1 MKIAI
6 IEDSR
11 LARQE
16 LKSLLRS
23 FQELEL
29 IGEAENGEQA
39 VTLIREKQPDLI
51 FLDIHLPGMNGFDI
65 LEQLDQSPLVIFTTA
80 YDEYAIQSFEYNT
93 LDYLL
98 KPINPDRLK
107 KAVEKAR
114 LAHPIQEKP
123 HLLNEDSQVFVKDGE
138 QCWFVHLK
146 EIHLFESYGN
156 YTRIYFQNNQP
167 LILKSLNY
175 LESVLDPKMFFR
187 INRQQI
193 INLSYIKGGA
203 SWFNGKMKLELTS
216 GEEVE
221 VSRRQA
227 HKIKELFSF

>member
-6 IEDSR
+6 VEDSR

-16 LKSLLRS
+16 LKSLLS
-23 FQELEL
+23 KFEDLEL
-29 IGEAENGEQA
+29 TGEAANGEQA
-39 VTLIREKQPDLI
+39 IQLIHEKQPDLV
-51 FLDIHLPGMNGFDI
+51 FFDIHLPGMDGFEI
-65 LEQLDQSPLVIFTTA
+65 LEKLDESPLIIFTTA

-98 KPINPDRLK
+98 KPINPTRLE

-114 LAHPIQEKP
+114 QLHQNQQKS
-123 HLLNEDSQVFVKDGE
+123 HLLREDSQVFVKDGE
-138 QCWFVHLK
+138 KCWFVHLR
-146 EIHLFESYGN
+146 EVHLFESYGN
-156 YTRIYFQNNQP
+156 YTRIYFQDNKP

-175 LESVLDPKMFFR
+175 LENVLDPKIFFR
-187 INRQQI
+187 INRRQI
-193 INLSYIKGGA
+193 INLKYVDGGA
-203 SWFNGKMKLELTS
+203 SWFNGKMKLKLTS

-227 HKIKELFSF
+227 HKIKEMFSF

>member
-16 LKSLLRS
+16 LKSLLSR
-23 FQELEL
+23 FQDLEL
-29 IGEAENGEQA
+29 CGEAENGNQA
-39 VTLIREKQPDLI
+39 LQLIRENQPDLI
-51 FLDIHLPGMNGFDI
+51 FLDIHLPGMNGFEI
-65 LEQLDQSPLVIFTTA
+65 LEKIDESPLVIFTTA
-80 YDEYAIQSFEYNT
+80 YDEYAIRSFEYNT

-98 KPINPDRLK
+98 KPISAERLE
-107 KAVEKAR
+107 KAIEKAR
-114 LAHPIQEKP
+114 HAHQNLQKS
-123 HLLNEDSQVFVKDGE
+123 HLLTEDSQVFVKDGE
-138 QCWFVHLK
+138 KCWFVNLK
-146 EIHLFESYGN
+146 DIHLFESYGN
-156 YTRIYFQNNQP
+156 YTRIYFQDNKP

-175 LESVLDPKMFFR
+175 LEGVLDPKAFFR

-193 INLSYIKGGA
+193 INLKYVEGIA
-203 SWFNGKMKLELTS
+203 SWFNGKMKLRLKS